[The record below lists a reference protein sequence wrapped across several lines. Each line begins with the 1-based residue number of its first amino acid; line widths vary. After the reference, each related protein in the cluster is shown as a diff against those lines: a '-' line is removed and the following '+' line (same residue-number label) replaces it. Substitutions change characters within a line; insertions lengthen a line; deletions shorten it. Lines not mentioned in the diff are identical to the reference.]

1 MKINPN
7 DPVQP
12 PETFRKKQTALGS
25 DAVGKKTASAGDA
38 FIVELSSKI
47 KQMSEP
53 QDDEARQARVAAI
66 RSQLATGDYNISG
79 KDVAN
84 KILDLLKN

>member
-7 DPVQP
+7 EPVHSQ
-12 PETFRKKQTALGS
+12 ETLRKKQTVTGS
-25 DAVGKKTASAGDA
+25 KTDGKDVAAAGDA
-38 FIVELSSKI
+38 FVVELSSKI

-53 QDDEARQARVAAI
+53 QNDEVRQARVAAI
-66 RSQLATGDYNISG
+66 RAQLASGEYNISG

-84 KILDLLKN
+84 KILDLLKS

>member
-7 DPVQP
+7 EPVQP
-12 PETFRKKQTALGS
+12 PEAFRKKQPATGP
-25 DAVGKKTASAGDA
+25 DAGKNTASAGDA
-38 FIVELSSKI
+38 
-47 KQMSEP
+47 

-66 RSQLATGDYNISG
+66 RAQLASGDYNISG

-84 KILDLLKN
+84 KILDLLKS

>member
-7 DPVQP
+7 EPVQP
-12 PETFRKKQTALGS
+12 PEAFRKKQPATGP
-25 DAVGKKTASAGDA
+25 DAGKNTASAGDA
-38 FIVELSSKI
+38 FVVELSSKI
-47 KQMSEP
+47 KQMSDP

-66 RSQLATGDYNISG
+66 RAQLASGDYNISG

-84 KILDLLKN
+84 KILDLLKS